1 MQFTVTNYNAYN
13 SAANKVT
20 PRSARMERMV
30 SSYEFELY
38 PEDCAGGITINGK
51 DHIARKGCF
60 SLTKPGWRQKM
71 RLPYKCYFFNIHTE
85 DETLCERLD
94 ALPEYGVLWDMD
106 EAVKVFHELLQVE
119 NREDP
124 ENQLLVDSCVCKL
137 LSMLLRTGNADGF
150 RESTALSHR
159 RVLQQVDR
167 YIREHYAEALTLNE
181 LAEQCGLHPNYFHR
195 LYTAAFGQT
204 PAQRI
209 LSHRIG
215 AAKILLLTKNYPMHE
230 IASLCGFSSQTYFGY
245 KFKEA
250 MGMTPLQYR
259 KKQLGTRKE

>member
-1 MQFTVTNYNAYN
+1 M
-13 SAANKVT
+13 
-20 PRSARMERMV
+20 

-38 PEDCAGGITINGK
+38 PEDCAGGVTINGK
-51 DHIARKGCF
+51 DYTARKGCF

-71 RLPYKCYFFNIHTE
+71 RLPYKCYFFNIYTE
-85 DETLCERLD
+85 DESLCELLD

-119 NREDP
+119 NRKSP
-124 ENQLLVDSCVCKL
+124 GNQLLVDSCVCKL
-137 LSMLLRTGNADGF
+137 LSMILRAGNADDF
-150 RESTALSHR
+150 RESGALSHR

-167 YIREHYAEALTLNE
+167 YIREHYAQELTLNA
-181 LAEQCGLHPNYFHR
+181 LAEQCSLHPNYFHR

-209 LSHRIG
+209 LSCRIG
-215 AAKILLLTKNYPMHE
+215 AAKMLLLTQNYPMNE
-230 IASLCGFSSQTYFGY
+230 IASRCGFSSQTYFGY
-245 KFKEA
+245 KFKEF

-259 KKQLGTRKE
+259 KKHLGTRKD